1 MYSTRISKFSHKQL
15 ILSYKNQSGIQK
27 LDDLLVSIDIAC
39 KINIFYDK
47 CMNGIILYRCWNFTK
62 HPPPFFF

>member
-1 MYSTRISKFSHKQL
+1 MYSTRISKFSREQQ

-39 KINIFYDK
+39 KINIFYD
-47 CMNGIILYRCWNFTK
+47 GIILYRCWNFI
-62 HPPPFFF
+62 

>member
-1 MYSTRISKFSHKQL
+1 MYSTRISKFSREQQ

-27 LDDLLVSIDIAC
+27 LDDLSVSIDIGC

-47 CMNGIILYRCWNFTK
+47 CMNGIIFYRCWNFT
-62 HPPPFFF
+62 